1 MLTFDE
7 VVALVVEGERRF
19 NRASDGGTSHGI
31 SRGLFAAAAGRWI
44 RTSGSAPDKGSGPR
58 FRFAPELM
66 ATDDGSRRID
76 GGMQPKPAM
85 FALSRACIERGTG
98 SSNPSPS
105 SNESVEN
112 SLSRTAANSASRK
125 PEFSEHVCLLVAV
138 GHDHSREPNARSV
151 SFISCEGHGANHCEV
166 DRARHIQS
174 RRAHRRLRS
183 DRRPLALGRLDPDPS
198 CRRKSSAN

>member
-1 MLTFDE
+1 MG
-7 VVALVVEGERRF
+7 ALSVR
-19 NRASDGGTSHGI
+19 DGGDHQSKKIAPIGMPQAGHRFVANSPLEGDGFELLVTPRRNSPRARHVVSAHG
-31 SRGLFAAAAGRWI
+31 STQLG
-44 RTSGSAPDKGSGPR
+44 
-58 FRFAPELM
+58 E
-66 ATDDGSRRID
+66 
-76 GGMQPKPAM
+76 
-85 FALSRACIERGTG
+85 ALIPRGTK

-198 CRRKSSAN
+198 CRRKSSAD

>member
-1 MLTFDE
+1 MPSSTLRQARTAWD
-7 VVALVVEGERRF
+7 
-19 NRASDGGTSHGI
+19 RAVPTGMAVK
-31 SRGLFAAAAGRWI
+31 FARLSAGGRWI
-44 RTSGSAPDKGSGPR
+44 RTIGPATEKLPSAAPCG
-58 FRFAPELM
+58 FRARLHQLGE
-66 ATDDGSRRID
+66 
-76 GGMQPKPAM
+76 
-85 FALSRACIERGTG
+85 ALIPRGTK

-198 CRRKSSAN
+198 CRRKSSAD